1 MSAAFTTS
9 TSPAVHPPLGI
20 PHRARSIV
28 SQTTAVT
35 APTLEAVHAPMT
47 VPMGFAAQI
56 RALQVA
62 QREQA
67 VRLATL
73 EQENADLKA
82 FKESAQDFF
91 DRIDAL
97 EQQNT
102 HLATRRRECVAQLL
116 NLRTLHQ
123 EASNAFDLRAQDIQ
137 PDDLEETLTAY
148 TTSITS
154 VVNHHQRAI
163 GALRSKHHVMPSYAP
178 HVYALSAQYP
188 NTPTQMSYPY
198 PLLYNQWGYCRV
210 HNAHYRCQICGQ

>member
-1 MSAAFTTS
+1 
-9 TSPAVHPPLGI
+9 
-20 PHRARSIV
+20 
-28 SQTTAVT
+28 
-35 APTLEAVHAPMT
+35 MT

-123 EASNAFDLRAQDIQ
+123 EASNAFDLRGVHHIHNVGRKSPPARHRSAPIKTPCDAVVRSACLCSFG
-137 PDDLEETLTAY
+137 PVPEHSHADELSV
-148 TTSITS
+148 SIIVQS
-154 VVNHHQRAI
+154 VGLLSRSQRALSLPD
-163 GALRSKHHVMPSYAP
+163 LRPVS
-178 HVYALSAQYP
+178 
-188 NTPTQMSYPY
+188 
-198 PLLYNQWGYCRV
+198 
-210 HNAHYRCQICGQ
+210 